1 MRGVLRGL
9 STVLIMSGL
18 LLIADA
24 GVTLALE
31 EPVTAVL
38 GRFKQDTLRGNL
50 RSLERGQ
57 PTAVELQAHSAPLGA
72 AFYTGSLLPAR
83 YRGGLFVAYHG
94 STYRTQLTGYKV
106 PKIVEFW
113 KELPKTNV
121 GKVLRR
127 EVKNAPVRA

>member
-24 GVTLALE
+24 GVTLAWE

-57 PTAVELQAHSAPLGA
+57 PTAVELQALAELRTDQRRIAYLARAERRRVRNGGALGRIKIKRI
-72 AFYTGSLLPAR
+72 GVS
-83 YRGGLFVAYHG
+83 FVVVQG
-94 STYRTQLTGYKV
+94 IDGES
-106 PKIVEFW
+106 
-113 KELPKTNV
+113 
-121 GKVLRR
+121 
-127 EVKNAPVRA
+127 